1 MDIPS
6 ADLVIFYEP
15 VSSEIRTIQR
25 RGRTGRKRL
34 GEVIVLI
41 AEGTRDEGAK
51 AAALR
56 REDNMLRA
64 VHRVS
69 RSLPRTHHSDLS
81 NLTGFSVVSEGIVI
95 DSVDFVKSQ
104 REERRTSISEADKTI
119 SENSVVKP
127 GSLPSESI
135 RPRGQYGLEDFQN

>member
-1 MDIPS
+1 
-6 ADLVIFYEP
+6 
-15 VSSEIRTIQR
+15 
-25 RGRTGRKRL
+25 
-34 GEVIVLI
+34 
-41 AEGTRDEGAK
+41 
-51 AAALR
+51 
-56 REDNMLRA
+56 MLRA

-119 SENSVVKP
+119 SENSVVKS